1 MKRVITIAI
10 LIVLS
15 YVLQVGVFSHF
26 KMAGIAPNI
35 MLILVISFAAMRGRM
50 EGMLIGFFCGLI
62 MDVFGGD
69 TIGFYALLLLVL
81 GYLNGFFYQIF
92 YANYSLLPL
101 LLILGNNFIYNF
113 AEYVFNFLL
122 RNRTDFGFYFMKII
136 MPEVV
141 YTFLVA
147 IFLYNIYFGINH
159 LLEKQEKR
167 VTLMN

>member
-1 MKRVITIAI
+1 MVAI
-10 LIVLS
+10 LIILS

-35 MLILVISFAAMRGRM
+35 MLILVVSFAAMRGQM
-50 EGMLIGFFCGLI
+50 EGMLIGFVCGLI
-62 MDVFGGD
+62 MDIFSGD
-69 TIGFYALLLLVL
+69 TIGFYALILLIL
-81 GYLNGFFYQIF
+81 GYLNGFFYQVF
-92 YANYSLLPL
+92 FANYSLLPL
-101 LLILGNNFIYNF
+101 LLILGNNFIFDF
-113 AEYVFNFLL
+113 AEYVCNFLL
-122 RNRTDFGFYFMKII
+122 RNRTDLSFYFMKII

-147 IFLYNIYFGINH
+147 IFLFHIYFGLNR